1 MSYNFIQRV
10 SNLAELNFS
19 NIRKLANEELNH
31 LPKFE
36 KDNLWDKLDR
46 GLALLDSHE
55 LLCQYLWSFGNMH
68 QAKLLDAF
76 KYLPKDLIYQP
87 FEIIDWGCGQA
98 MGTINLFD
106 FLKQKGSINQVK
118 KVTLIEPSK
127 VALNRAI
134 ELVRCFQNEYDFELN
149 SFVSYFENIGQ
160 QELMSDSDLPI
171 IHIFSNILDVAHI
184 DLKYLAS
191 LVDGNK
197 NKNQYL
203 VCVGPLSPMNQRID
217 AFLNYFNPKNRTV
230 LHQFEDSFYRDK
242 WTNKT
247 RIYQL
252 VADNETHLIPIEYYP
267 AVQFTAAYELDIIQQ
282 LRKEHKLAFDYG
294 YFDTVAPFDIG
305 ASVYDDINPVFAVL
319 NNIICRGIPTKA
331 SPFVE
336 SVFAA
341 NFDISKKTDNCF
353 VIEYEQS
360 EPINIEKLK
369 SIIENG
375 VDPKGSNELGLVQH
389 IFTPI
394 AIARFQKLL
403 VEAILT
409 GHLDIESEKWEF
421 LIEEKDVP
429 FAYIA
434 IEDFKVM
441 YANLI
446 SLTQDFEHLVLPE
459 INLTVINAS
468 LFNSSPL
475 HLDNAVYPKANQ
487 HIINKT
493 YDLVFTLS
501 LSKSYVYEIED
512 FSQYKVKNNCY
523 FNSCTAITEKAKRY
537 IYTTDLITYKN
548 LVTKDQGGNYSE
560 IIETKEKLEYFV
572 QLLFRKVAFRPGQL
586 PILDRAVQHKPV
598 IGLLP
603 TGGGKSLTYQV
614 AALLQPGVTMII
626 DPLKSLMKDQ
636 YDGLINMGIDS
647 AGYLNS
653 SQSAAEKKEVELQ
666 LENSQLQFIFL
677 SPERLAIYSFR
688 ERLKHM
694 HDYNVYF
701 AYGVIDEV
709 HCVSEWGHD
718 FRFSYLHLG
727 RNLYNYVR
735 SKNNEISLFGLTA
748 TASFD
753 VLADV
758 ERELSGNGAFEL
770 DADTI
775 VRYENTNRLE
785 LQYKIEKVPVEF
797 EADKYY
803 DKNKLLDQNLPK
815 ALNISNS
822 FKAFD
827 SKGSFLQNY
836 IEKVPHYF
844 NQLIED
850 KTIKL
855 IKESFFERQGNN
867 IGIDEKLVAEIPT
880 DYFSS
885 KSKYNQAGIVFCPH
899 VNATGVSV
907 IANKKALSH
916 KIQDVASFSG
926 QDDDSL
932 SMDNL
937 EKFRNNKSP
946 LMIATKAFGM
956 GIDKPNV
963 RFTVNM
969 NYSSSLESFVQEAGR
984 AGRDK
989 KMALSTIFVSDY
1001 SLASIK
1007 RSYINNS
1014 SVLSVIKGKWFHEA
1028 DLKQIIN
1035 YYNLN
1040 IPDDYILKAN
1050 PVQDIVKLKCIKDN
1064 KMFGFKECSENCTEF
1079 KRCQLR
1085 KIPEEARGWNTEKEL
1100 IDNLRNANLNI
1111 SKKNFEYLN
1120 PDYATVMFFF
1130 NESFKGDIA
1139 EKTFMHQLLN
1149 IMEVKVGEKE
1159 RKSYKGFLAPLIQT
1173 DQKENIVV
1181 YIPYAIIY
1189 DLNEDSREI
1198 ERRQNSHMIDLSKAI
1213 YRMCCI
1219 ELIEDFTQDYANKE
1233 FRILV
1238 NNKKTG
1244 GYYEGLQIFLE
1255 RYFTADRAR
1264 LEVQKAKEFEI
1275 KNDTVPEIVKEIYRC
1290 LAYLTSFVYDKISE
1304 KRKRAID
1311 DMRNFCMVGLENPS
1325 NWIASNEKLK
1335 DDLFY
1340 YFNSKY
1346 AKPDYTLDDGTPYS
1360 LLVDTEEGKLSDTN
1374 TVFKYLRVI
1383 EDELVGTGTPLDN
1396 VRHLYGAV
1404 RLISRSLTDT
1414 NPTLYL
1420 LEVFCLAYLGTKKN
1434 ENLNNQLSQRYAD
1447 GMLDFSERFNSQKEF
1462 WKFFEL
1468 YNKQLDTLLKAK
1480 KLKELQDNSTLHVH
1494 NNQINVIISNYLDN
1508 E

>member
-1 MSYNFIQRV
+1 MSTNFIQKV
-10 SNLAELNFS
+10 SNFSPLNFS
-19 NIRKLANEELNH
+19 NIRKLANDELNQ
-31 LPKFE
+31 LSKSE
-36 KDNLWDKLDR
+36 KDKLWDKLDR
-46 GLALLDSHE
+46 GIALLDSHE

-76 KYLPKDLIYQP
+76 KYLPKDLIHQP
-87 FEIIDWGCGQA
+87 FEIMDWGCGQA

-106 FLKQKGSINQVK
+106 FLKDNSLINNVK

-127 VALNRAI
+127 VALNRAV
-134 ELVRCFQNEYDFELN
+134 EFVTCYQKQSDFELN
-149 SFVSYFENIGQ
+149 SYAAFFESLKNSEI
-160 QELMSDSDLPI
+160 ESHSDLPI
-171 IHIFSNILDVAHI
+171 VHIFSNILDVAQI

-197 NKNQYL
+197 AKNQYL
-203 VCVGPLSPMNQRID
+203 VCVGPLNPMNQRID
-217 AFLNYFNPKNRTV
+217 AFLNYFSPKNRNV
-230 LHQFEDSFYRDK
+230 LHQFEDSYYRDK

-252 VADNETHLIPIEYYP
+252 IADNEPHLIPIEYYP

-282 LRKEHKLAFDYG
+282 LRKEHKFAIDYD

-305 ASVYDDINPVFAVL
+305 ASVYDDINPVLAVL

-336 SVFAA
+336 SVFAT
-341 NFDISKKTDNCF
+341 NFDLSKRTDNRF
-353 VIEYEQS
+353 VIEYEQNES
-360 EPINIEKLK
+360 INIDQLK

-375 VDPKGSNELGLVQH
+375 FDYNSSNNLELIQH
-389 IFTPI
+389 LYTPI
-394 AIARFQKLL
+394 AIARFQKVL

-409 GHLDIESEKWEF
+409 GHLEIESEKWEF

-459 INLTVINAS
+459 IKLTVLNAS
-468 LFNSSPL
+468 VFNTSTL
-475 HLDNAVYPKANQ
+475 HFGNVVHQKASQ
-487 HIINKT
+487 QIINKT

-501 LSKSYVYEIED
+501 QAKSNVYEIED
-512 FSQYKVKNNCY
+512 FSQYKAKNNCY
-523 FNSCTAITEKAKRY
+523 FNSCTAITKKAKRY

-560 IIETKEKLEYFV
+560 INETKEKLEFFV

-586 PILDRAVQHKPV
+586 PILDRAMQHKPV

-614 AALLQPGVTMII
+614 AAMLQPGVTMII

-636 YDGLINMGIDS
+636 YDGLINIGIDS

-653 SQSAAEKKEVELQ
+653 SQSSAEKKAVESQ

-735 SKNNEISLFGLTA
+735 SKNKEISLYGLTA

-770 DADTI
+770 DPDTI

-785 LQYKIEKVPVEF
+785 LQYKIEKVPIKFDE
-797 EADKYY
+797 DPYY
-803 DKNKLLDQNLPK
+803 DQKKIIDPKLPK

-822 FKAFD
+822 FKAFE
-827 SKGSFLQNY
+827 SKGNFLKDY
-836 IEKVPHYF
+836 IEHVPHYF
-844 NQLIED
+844 NQLIEN
-850 KTIKL
+850 KNVQL
-855 IKESFFERQGNN
+855 IKDSFFDRQGNN
-867 IGIDEKLVAEIPT
+867 TGIEEKLVTEMPS
-880 DYFSS
+880 DYLST
-885 KSKYNQAGIVFCPH
+885 KSKYNQAGIIFCPH
-899 VNATGVSV
+899 VNGTGISV
-907 IANKKALSH
+907 RINKERFEKSI
-916 KIQDVASFSG
+916 KDVASFSG

-937 EKFRNNKSP
+937 EKFRDNKSP
-946 LMIATKAFGM
+946 LIIATKAFGM

-963 RFTVNM
+963 RFTVNL

-989 KMALSTIFVSDY
+989 KMALATIFVSDY
-1001 SLASIK
+1001 RLATIK

-1014 SVLSVIKGKWFHEA
+1014 SILSVLKGKWFHEA
-1028 DLKQIIN
+1028 DLKQILN
-1035 YYNLN
+1035 QYNLD
-1040 IPDDYILKAN
+1040 IPEEHILKAD

-1064 KMFGFKECSENCTEF
+1064 KMFGFKECSDVCTEF

-1085 KIPEEARGWNTEKEL
+1085 MVSDEARGWKAEKEL
-1100 IDNLRNANLNI
+1100 IEDLRNANLNI

-1120 PDYATVMFFF
+1120 PDYGTVMFFF

-1139 EKTFMHQLLN
+1139 EKSFMHKLLN
-1149 IMEVKVGEKE
+1149 VMEVKVGEKE
-1159 RKSYKGFLAPLIQT
+1159 RLTYNGFLTPLIESYGKN
-1173 DQKENIVV
+1173 DLVV
-1181 YIPYAIIY
+1181 YVPYSINPIP
-1189 DLNEDSREI
+1189 NEKPRDFVG
-1198 ERRQNSHMIDLSKAI
+1198 RQNGHMIDLSKAI

-1219 ELIEDFTQDYANKE
+1219 ELIEDFTQDYANNE

-1238 NNKKTG
+1238 NNKEEG
-1244 GYYEGLQIFLE
+1244 GYYNGLYNFLL
-1255 RYFTADRAR
+1255 RYFTADRAT
-1264 LEVQKAKEFEI
+1264 LEVEKAKTFEI
-1275 KNDTVPEIVKEIYRC
+1275 KNDNDPETTKEIYRC

-1311 DMRNFCMVGLENPS
+1311 DMRNFCMVGLENKD
-1325 NWIASNEKLK
+1325 NWIESNEKLK
-1335 DDLFY
+1335 DDLYY

-1360 LLVDTEEGKLSDTN
+1360 LLVDTEEGKRSDTE

-1434 ENLNNQLSQRYAD
+1434 ENLKNQLSQRYAD
-1447 GMLDFSERFNSQKEF
+1447 GMLDFSDRFNSQKEF

-1468 YNKQLDTLLKAK
+1468 YNKQLETLLKAR
-1480 KLKELQDNSTLHVH
+1480 KLKELQDNSMLQVH
-1494 NNQINVIISNYLDN
+1494 NNQLNTVISNYLNN

>member
-1 MSYNFIQRV
+1 
-10 SNLAELNFS
+10 
-19 NIRKLANEELNH
+19 
-31 LPKFE
+31 
-36 KDNLWDKLDR
+36 
-46 GLALLDSHE
+46 
-55 LLCQYLWSFGNMH
+55 
-68 QAKLLDAF
+68 
-76 KYLPKDLIYQP
+76 
-87 FEIIDWGCGQA
+87 
-98 MGTINLFD
+98 
-106 FLKQKGSINQVK
+106 
-118 KVTLIEPSK
+118 
-127 VALNRAI
+127 
-134 ELVRCFQNEYDFELN
+134 
-149 SFVSYFENIGQ
+149 
-160 QELMSDSDLPI
+160 
-171 IHIFSNILDVAHI
+171 
-184 DLKYLAS
+184 
-191 LVDGNK
+191 
-197 NKNQYL
+197 
-203 VCVGPLSPMNQRID
+203 MNQRID
-217 AFLNYFNPKNRTV
+217 AFLNYFKTKNANSIHKYENYNYEHPLSHPNTK
-230 LHQFEDSFYRDK
+230 S

-252 VADNETHLIPIEYYP
+252 VAGNEPHLIPIEYYP
-267 AVQFTAAYELDIIQQ
+267 AVQFTAAYELDIINQI
-282 LRKEHKLAFDYG
+282 RKEHKLTIDYG
-294 YFDTVAPFDIG
+294 YFDTVSPFDIG
-305 ASVYDDINPVFAVL
+305 ASVYDDINPVLAVL

-341 NFDISKKTDNCF
+341 NFDLSKKAVNRF
-353 VIEYEQS
+353 VIEYELN
-360 EPINIEKLK
+360 ELINIDTLK
-369 SIIENG
+369 SIFENG
-375 VDPKGSNELGLVQH
+375 VDAKSSNELALVQH

-394 AIARFQKLL
+394 AIARFQKVL

-409 GHLDIESEKWEF
+409 GHLEIESEKWEF

-459 INLTVINAS
+459 IKLTVINAS
-468 LFNSSPL
+468 VYNTSKL

-487 HIINKT
+487 QFINKT

-501 LSKSYVYEIED
+501 LAKSNVYEIED

-523 FNSCTAITEKAKRY
+523 FNSCTAINKKAKRY

-548 LVTKDQGGNYSE
+548 LVTKDQGGNYSD

-586 PILDRAVQHKPV
+586 PILDRAMQHKPV

-614 AALLQPGVTMII
+614 AAMLQPGVTMII

-636 YDGLINMGIDS
+636 YDGLINIGIDS

-653 SQSAAEKKEVELQ
+653 SQSSLEKKAVESQ

-735 SKNNEISLFGLTA
+735 SKNKEISLYGLTA

-758 ERELSGNGAFEL
+758 ERELSGNGAFVL

-785 LQYKIEKVPVEF
+785 LQYKIEKVPIEF
-797 EADKYY
+797 DLDPYY
-803 DKNKLLDQNLPK
+803 DKNNKIDPSLPR

-822 FKAFD
+822 FVAFK
-827 SKGSFLQNY
+827 SKSDFLKDY
-836 IEKVPHYF
+836 IEQVPHYF

-850 KTIKL
+850 KNINL
-855 IKESFFERQGNN
+855 IKESFFDRQGNN
-867 IGIDEKLVAEIPT
+867 IGIEEKLVTEMPN
-880 DYFSS
+880 DYFSI
-885 KSKYNQAGIVFCPH
+885 KSKYDQAGIVFCPH
-899 VNATGVSV
+899 VKKTGVSV
-907 IANKKALSH
+907 IENKKNVID

-926 QDDDSL
+926 QDDDEL
-932 SMDNL
+932 SMSNL
-937 EKFRNNKSP
+937 EKFRDNKSP

-989 KMALSTIFVSDY
+989 KMALATIFVSDY

-1007 RSYINNS
+1007 RSYINYS
-1014 SVLSVIKGKWFHEA
+1014 STISILKGKWFHESH
-1028 DLKQIIN
+1028 LKQILN
-1035 YYNLN
+1035 HYNLN
-1040 IPDDYILKAN
+1040 IPDEYILIAN

-1064 KMFGFKECSENCTEF
+1064 RMFGFKECSEKCSEF
-1079 KRCQLR
+1079 KRCKL
-1085 KIPEEARGWNTEKEL
+1085 KDIPDESRGWKAEKEL
-1100 IDNLRNANLNI
+1100 IEELRNANLNI
-1111 SKKNFEYLN
+1111 GKKNFEYLN
-1120 PDYATVMFFF
+1120 PDYGTVMYFF

-1149 IMEVKVGEKE
+1149 VKEVKVGEKE
-1159 RKSYKGFLAPLIQT
+1159 RTTYNGFLAPLIGAEKNE
-1173 DQKENIVV
+1173 DLVV
-1181 YIPYAIIY
+1181 YVSYTIFP
-1189 DLNEDSREI
+1189 NSGEDSNDFD
-1198 ERRQNSHMIDLSKAI
+1198 RRQNGHMIDLSKAI

-1219 ELIEDFTQDYANKE
+1219 ELIKDFTQDYANNE

-1238 NNKKTG
+1238 NNKSEG
-1244 GYYEGLQIFLE
+1244 GYYYGLQIFLQ
-1255 RYFTADRAR
+1255 RYFTLDRAI
-1264 LEVQKAKEFEI
+1264 LEVQKAKAFEV
-1275 KNDTVPEIVKEIYRC
+1275 KNEDDTDIVKEIYRC

-1311 DMRNFCMVGLENPS
+1311 DMRNFCMLGLENPN
-1325 NWIASNEKLK
+1325 NWIVSNEKLK

-1346 AKPDYTLDDGTPYS
+1346 AKPDYILDDGTPFS
-1360 LLVDTEEGKLSDTN
+1360 LLIDTEEGKRSDTN

-1420 LEVFCLAYLGTKKN
+1420 LEVFCLAYLGTKN
-1434 ENLNNQLSQRYAD
+1434 NDNLKNQLAQRYAD
-1447 GMLDFSERFNSQKEF
+1447 GILDFSTRFNSQKEF
-1462 WKFFEL
+1462 WEFFEL
-1468 YNKQLDTLLKAK
+1468 YNKQLETLLKVK
-1480 KLKELQDNSTLHVH
+1480 KLKELKDNSTLQVH
-1494 NNQINVIISNYLDN
+1494 NNQINSILSNYLNN

>member
-1 MSYNFIQRV
+1 MNQNFNEKV
-10 SNLAELNFS
+10 SNLSPLNFS

-31 LPKFE
+31 LPKME
-36 KDNLWDKLDR
+36 KDRLWDKLDR
-46 GLALLDSHE
+46 GVALLDSHE
-55 LLCQYLWSFGNMH
+55 LLCQYLWAFGNMH

-76 KYLPKDLIYQP
+76 KYLPKDLIHQP

-98 MGTINLFD
+98 LGTINLFD
-106 FLKQKGSINQVK
+106 FLKDNSSINNVK

-127 VALNRAI
+127 VALNRAV
-134 ELVRCFQNEYDFELN
+134 EFVTCYQKHSDFELKSYAAFFESLIN
-149 SFVSYFENIGQ
+149 SEIESH
-160 QELMSDSDLPI
+160 SDLPI
-171 IHIFSNILDVAHI
+171 IHIFSNILDVAQI

-203 VCVGPLSPMNQRID
+203 VCVGPLNPMNQRID
-217 AFLNYFNPKNRTV
+217 AFLNYFSTKNRNV
-230 LHQFEDSFYRDK
+230 LHQFEDSFYKDK

-252 VADNETHLIPIEYYP
+252 VADNEPHLIPIEYYP

-282 LRKEHKLAFDYG
+282 LRKEHRLTIDYG

-305 ASVYDDINPVFAVL
+305 ASVYDDINPILAVL

-331 SPFVE
+331 SPLVE
-336 SVFAA
+336 SVFASHF
-341 NFDISKKTDNCF
+341 NLSKKTDNRF
-353 VIEYEQS
+353 VIEFEQN
-360 EPINIEKLK
+360 ETINLDQLK

-375 VDPKGSNELGLVQH
+375 VDHNSSNNLELIQH
-389 IFTPI
+389 IYTPI
-394 AIARFQKLL
+394 AIARFQKVL

-409 GHLDIESEKWEF
+409 GHLDIESEKWEL

-434 IEDFKVM
+434 IEDFKDM
-441 YANLI
+441 YANLV
-446 SLTQDFEHLVLPE
+446 SLTQDYKHLVLPE

-468 LFNSSPL
+468 IFNTSPL
-475 HLDNAVYPKANQ
+475 HLGKVIHQKTNQ
-487 HIINKT
+487 NISNKT

-501 LSKSYVYEIED
+501 LAKSNVYEIED
-512 FSQYKVKNNCY
+512 FSQYKAKNNCY
-523 FNSCTAITEKAKRY
+523 FNSCTAITKKAKRY
-537 IYTTDLITYKN
+537 IYTTDLIVYKN
-548 LVTKDQGGNYSE
+548 LVTKDQGGNYSD

-586 PILDRAVQHKPV
+586 PILDRAMQHKPV

-614 AALLQPGVTMII
+614 AAMLQPGVTMII

-636 YDGLINMGIDS
+636 YDGLINIGIDS
-647 AGYLNS
+647 VGYLNS
-653 SQSAAEKKEVELQ
+653 SQSSAEKKAVESQ

-735 SKNNEISLFGLTA
+735 SKNKEISLYGLTA

-758 ERELSGNGAFEL
+758 ERELSGNGAFDL

-785 LQYKIEKVPVEF
+785 LQYKIERVPIDFDV
-797 EADKYY
+797 DQYY
-803 DKNKLLDQNLPK
+803 DKNKVLNPTLPK

-822 FKAFD
+822 FKAFE
-827 SKGSFLQNY
+827 SKGDFLKDY
-836 IEKVPHYF
+836 IEQVPHYF

-850 KTIKL
+850 KNVKL
-855 IKESFFERQGNN
+855 IKESFFDRQGNN
-867 IGIDEKLVAEIPT
+867 MGIEEKLVTEMPKN
-880 DYFSS
+880 YYSS
-885 KSKYNQAGIVFCPH
+885 RSKYDQAGIIFCPH
-899 VNATGVSV
+899 VNGTGISV
-907 IANKKALSH
+907 RKNKERFERSIK
-916 KIQDVASFSG
+916 DVASFSG

-937 EKFRNNKSP
+937 EKFRDNKSP

-989 KMALSTIFVSDY
+989 KMALATIFVSDY

-1007 RSYINNS
+1007 RSYEATNFPISLLKN
-1014 SVLSVIKGKWFHEA
+1014 KWFHEG
-1028 DLKQIIN
+1028 DLKQILN
-1035 YYNLN
+1035 HYNLD
-1040 IPDDYILKAN
+1040 IPDKYILKAN

-1064 KMFGFKECSENCTEF
+1064 RMFGFKECSEVCTEF

-1085 KIPEEARGWNTEKEL
+1085 KVPDEARGWKAEKEL
-1100 IDNLRNANLNI
+1100 IEDLRNANLNI

-1120 PDYATVMFFF
+1120 PDYGTVMFFF

-1139 EKTFMHQLLN
+1139 EKSFMHQLLN
-1149 IMEVKVGEKE
+1149 VMEVNVGEKE
-1159 RKSYKGFLAPLIQT
+1159 RLTYNGFLSPLIESNEKK
-1173 DQKENIVV
+1173 DLVV
-1181 YIPYAIIY
+1181 YVPYSINP
-1189 DLNEDSREI
+1189 LPNENPKDFVG
-1198 ERRQNSHMIDLSKAI
+1198 RQNSHMIDLSKAI

-1219 ELIEDFTQDYANKE
+1219 ELIEDFTQDYANNE

-1238 NNKKTG
+1238 NNKEGG
-1244 GYYEGLQIFLE
+1244 GYYNGLYNFLL
-1255 RYFTADRAR
+1255 RYFTADRAT
-1264 LEVQKAKEFEI
+1264 LEVEKAKAFEI
-1275 KNDTVPEIVKEIYRC
+1275 KNDNDPEITKEIYKC

-1311 DMRNFCMVGLENPS
+1311 EMRNFCMVGLENKD
-1325 NWIASNEKLK
+1325 NWIAANEDLK
-1335 DDLFY
+1335 WELFF

-1346 AKPDYTLDDGTPYS
+1346 AKPHYVLDDGTPYS
-1360 LLVDTEEGKLSDTN
+1360 LLVDTEEGKRSDTE

-1383 EDELVGTGTPLDN
+1383 EDEFVGTGTPLDN

-1420 LEVFCLAYLGTKKN
+1420 LEVFCLAYLGTKNN
-1434 ENLNNQLSQRYAD
+1434 ENLKNQLAQRYAD

-1468 YNKQLDTLLKAK
+1468 YNKQLENLLKEK
-1480 KLKELQDNSTLHVH
+1480 KLKELQDNATLQVH
-1494 NNQINVIISNYLDN
+1494 NNQISTIISNYLNN

>member
-1 MSYNFIQRV
+1 MSNNFIQKV
-10 SNLAELNFS
+10 SNLSPLNFS

-31 LPKFE
+31 LSKIE
-36 KDNLWDKLDR
+36 KDQLWDKLDR
-46 GLALLDSHE
+46 GVALLDTHE
-55 LLCQYLWSFGNMH
+55 LLCQYLFSFGNMH

-76 KYLPKDLIYQP
+76 KYLPKNLIQQP
-87 FEIIDWGCGQA
+87 FEVIDWGCGQA
-98 MGTINLFD
+98 MGTINLLD
-106 FLKQKGSINQVK
+106 FLQINSSISNVK
-118 KVTLIEPSK
+118 KVTLIEPSEM
-127 VALNRAI
+127 ALDRAVD
-134 ELVRCFQNEYDFELN
+134 LVMCYQNQYDFELK
-149 SFVSYFENIGQ
+149 SYARFFEDIDKV
-160 QELMSDSDLPI
+160 ELSSHSEFPI
-171 IHIFSNILDVAHI
+171 IHIFSNILDVAQI

-203 VCVGPLSPMNQRID
+203 VCVGPLNPMNQRID
-217 AFLNYFNPKNRTV
+217 AFLNYFSLKNRNTI
-230 LHQFEDSFYRDK
+230 HQFEDSYYRDK

-247 RIYQL
+247 KIYEL
-252 VADNETHLIPIEYYP
+252 VADNEPHLIPIEYYP
-267 AVQFTAAYELDIIQQ
+267 AVQFTAAYELDIITQI
-282 LRKEHKLAFDYG
+282 RKELNLNIDYG
-294 YFDTVAPFDIG
+294 YFDTVAPFDLG
-305 ASVYDDINPVFAVL
+305 ASVYDDINPVLAVL

-336 SVFAA
+336 NIFASH
-341 NFDISKKTDNCF
+341 FDLSKKTDNHF
-353 VIEYEQS
+353 VIEYEQNVT
-360 EPINIEKLK
+360 INLDQLK

-375 VDPKGSNELGLVQH
+375 VDKNSSNNLELIQH
-389 IFTPI
+389 IYTPI
-394 AIARFQKLL
+394 AIARFQKVL

-409 GHLDIESEKWEF
+409 GHLEIESEKWEF

-441 YANLI
+441 YDNLI
-446 SLTQDFEHLVLPE
+446 SLTQDYEHLVLPE
-459 INLTVINAS
+459 ISLTVINTS
-468 LFNSSPL
+468 VFNSSAL
-475 HLDNAVYPKANQ
+475 HLGNEVHQKANQ
-487 HIINKT
+487 SIRNKT

-501 LSKSYVYEIED
+501 LSKSNVYEIED
-512 FSQYKVKNNCY
+512 FSQYKAKNNCY
-523 FNSCTAITEKAKRY
+523 FNSCTAITKKAKRY
-537 IYTTDLITYKN
+537 IYTTDLIVYKN
-548 LVTKDQGGNYSE
+548 LVTKDQGGNYSD

-586 PILDRAVQHKPV
+586 PILDRAMQHKPV

-614 AALLQPGVTMII
+614 AAMLQPGVTMII

-636 YDGLINMGIDS
+636 YDGLINIGIDS

-653 SQSAAEKKEVELQ
+653 SQSSVEKKAVESQ

-735 SKNNEISLFGLTA
+735 SKNKEISLYGLTA

-758 ERELSGNGAFEL
+758 ERELSGNGAFDL

-785 LQYKIEKVPVEF
+785 LQYKIEKVPIEF
-797 EADKYY
+797 EVDQYY
-803 DKNKLLDQNLPK
+803 DKNKVLDQTLPK

-822 FKAFD
+822 FKAFE
-827 SKGSFLQNY
+827 SKGDFLKDY
-836 IEKVPHYF
+836 IELVPHYF

-850 KTIKL
+850 KNVKL
-855 IKESFFERQGNN
+855 IKDSFFDRQGNN
-867 IGIDEKLVAEIPT
+867 TGIEEKLVTQMPE

-885 KSKYNQAGIVFCPH
+885 RSKYDQAGIIFCPH
-899 VNATGVSV
+899 VNGTGISV
-907 IANKKALSH
+907 RKNKERFERS
-916 KIQDVASFSG
+916 IQDVASFSG
-926 QDDDSL
+926 QDDDSS

-937 EKFRNNKSP
+937 EKFRDNKSP

-989 KMALSTIFVSDY
+989 KMALATIFVSDY
-1001 SLASIK
+1001 ALASIK
-1007 RSYINNS
+1007 RNYTENGFPISILKN
-1014 SVLSVIKGKWFHEA
+1014 KWFHEA
-1028 DLKQIIN
+1028 DLKQILN
-1035 YYNLN
+1035 HYNLD

-1064 KMFGFKECSENCTEF
+1064 KMFGFKKCSEACTEF

-1085 KIPEEARGWNTEKEL
+1085 KVPDEARGWKAEKEL
-1100 IDNLRNANLNI
+1100 IEDLRNANLNI

-1120 PDYATVMFFF
+1120 PDYGTVMFFF

-1149 IMEVKVGEKE
+1149 VMDVKVGEKE
-1159 RKSYKGFLAPLIQT
+1159 RVTYKGFLTPLLEAEEKK
-1173 DQKENIVV
+1173 DLVV
-1181 YIPYAIIY
+1181 YVPYY
-1189 DLNEDSREI
+1189 DG
-1198 ERRQNSHMIDLSKAI
+1198 NSIDLSKAI

-1219 ELIEDFTQDYANKE
+1219 ELIEDFTQDYANNE

-1238 NNKKTG
+1238 NNKEEG
-1244 GYYEGLQIFLE
+1244 GYYKGLYNFLL
-1255 RYFTADRAR
+1255 RYFTPDRAT
-1264 LEVQKAKEFEI
+1264 LEVDKAKDFEI
-1275 KNDTVPEIVKEIYRC
+1275 KNDNDPEITKEIYRC

-1311 DMRNFCMVGLENPS
+1311 DMRNFCMVGLENKD
-1325 NWIASNEKLK
+1325 NWIVSNEKLK

-1360 LLVDTEEGKLSDTN
+1360 LLVDSEEGKRSDTD

-1420 LEVFCLAYLGTKKN
+1420 LEVFCLAYLGTKNN
-1434 ENLNNQLSQRYAD
+1434 ENLKNQLAQRYAD
-1447 GMLDFSERFNSQKEF
+1447 GMLDFSVRFNSQKEF

-1468 YNKQLDTLLKAK
+1468 YNKQLENLLKTK
-1480 KLKELQDNSTLHVH
+1480 KLKELQDNATLQVH
-1494 NNQINVIISNYLDN
+1494 SNQISAIISNYLNN

>member
-1 MSYNFIQRV
+1 MNQSFIEKV
-10 SNLAELNFS
+10 SNLSPLNFT

-31 LPKFE
+31 LSKIE
-36 KDNLWDKLDR
+36 KDSLWDKLDR
-46 GLALLDSHE
+46 GVALLDTHE
-55 LLCQYLWSFGNMH
+55 LLCQYLYSFGNMH

-76 KYLPKDLIYQP
+76 KYLPKNLINHS

-106 FLKQKGSINQVK
+106 FLQYNSSISNVK
-118 KVTLIEPSK
+118 KVTLIEPSEI
-127 VALNRAI
+127 ALNRAVD
-134 ELVRCFQNEYDFELN
+134 LVKCYQNQNDFELK
-149 SFVSYFENIGQ
+149 SYANFFESLDQSEIISQ
-160 QELMSDSDLPI
+160 SDLPI
-171 IHIFSNILDVAHI
+171 VHIFSNILDVAQI

-197 NKNQYL
+197 NKNQFL
-203 VCVGPLSPMNQRID
+203 VCVGPLNPMNQRID
-217 AFLNYFNPKNRTV
+217 AFLNYFNPKNRNV
-230 LHQFEDSFYRDK
+230 LHQFEDTFYKEK

-247 RIYQL
+247 KIYQL
-252 VADNETHLIPIEYYP
+252 IADKEPHLIPIKYYP
-267 AVQFTAAYELDIIQQ
+267 AVQFTAAFELDIIQH
-282 LRKEHKLAFDYG
+282 LRKEHKLTIDYG

-305 ASVYDDINPVFAVL
+305 ASVYDDINPILAVL
-319 NNIICRGIPTKA
+319 NNIISRGIPTKA

-336 SVFAA
+336 NVFASH
-341 NFDISKKTDNCF
+341 FDLSKKIDNRF
-353 VIEYEQS
+353 VIEYEQNKT
-360 EPINIEKLK
+360 INLDQLK

-375 VDPKGSNELGLVQH
+375 VDQNSSNNLELIQH
-389 IFTPI
+389 IYTPI
-394 AIARFQKLL
+394 AIARFQKVL

-409 GHLDIESEKWEF
+409 GHLDIESDKWEF

-434 IEDFKVM
+434 IEDFKVL

-446 SLTQDFEHLVLPE
+446 SLTQDYDHLTLPE
-459 INLTVINAS
+459 IYLTVINTS
-468 LFNSSPL
+468 VFNSSPL
-475 HLDNAVYPKANQ
+475 HLGNEVYQETNQ
-487 HIINKT
+487 NISNKT

-501 LSKSYVYEIED
+501 LAKSNVYEIED
-512 FSQYKVKNNCY
+512 FSQYKAKNNCY
-523 FNSCTAITEKAKRY
+523 FNSCTAITKKAKRY
-537 IYTTDLITYKN
+537 IYTTDLIVYKN
-548 LVTKDQGGNYSE
+548 LVTKDQGGNYSD
-560 IIETKEKLEYFV
+560 IVETKEKLEYFV

-586 PILDRAVQHKPV
+586 PILDRAMQHKPV

-614 AALLQPGVTMII
+614 AAMLQPGVTMII

-636 YDGLINMGIDS
+636 YDGLINIGIDS

-653 SQSAAEKKEVELQ
+653 SLSSAEKKAVESQ

-735 SKNNEISLFGLTA
+735 SKNKVISLYGLTA

-758 ERELSGNGAFEL
+758 ERELSGNGAFDL

-785 LQYKIEKVPVEF
+785 LQYKIEKVPIEF
-797 EADKYY
+797 EIDQFY
-803 DKNKLLDQNLPK
+803 DKNKVLDRNLPK

-822 FKAFD
+822 FVAFN
-827 SKGSFLQNY
+827 SKSKFLKDY
-836 IEKVPHYF
+836 IEQVPHYF

-850 KTIKL
+850 KNVQL
-855 IKESFFERQGNN
+855 IKESFFDRQGNN
-867 IGIDEKLVAEIPT
+867 TGIEEQLVTEMPK

-885 KSKYNQAGIVFCPH
+885 KSKYDQAGIVFCPH
-899 VNATGVSV
+899 VNKTGVSV
-907 IANKKALSH
+907 NYNKENLNYSIK
-916 KIQDVASFSG
+916 DVASFSG
-926 QDDDSL
+926 QDDDEL
-932 SMDNL
+932 SMSNL
-937 EKFRNNKSP
+937 EKFRDNKSP

-989 KMALSTIFVSDY
+989 KMALATIFVSDY
-1001 SLASIK
+1001 ALASIK
-1007 RSYINNS
+1007 RSYGDNRFPISIIRN
-1014 SVLSVIKGKWFHEA
+1014 KWFHVA
-1028 DLKQIIN
+1028 DLKQILN
-1035 YYNLN
+1035 HYNLN
-1040 IPDDYILKAN
+1040 IPDEYILKAN

-1064 KMFGFKECSENCTEF
+1064 KMFSFKNCSDVCTEF

-1085 KIPEEARGWNTEKEL
+1085 KVPDEARGWKAEKEL
-1100 IDNLRNANLNI
+1100 IEDLRNANLNI

-1120 PDYATVMFFF
+1120 PDYGTVMFFF

-1139 EKTFMHQLLN
+1139 EKSFMHQLLN
-1149 IMEVKVGEKE
+1149 VMDVKVGEKE
-1159 RKSYKGFLAPLIQT
+1159 RVTYKGFISPLL
-1173 DQKENIVV
+1173 DAEEMKDLVV
-1181 YIPYAIIY
+1181 FVPY
-1189 DLNEDSREI
+1189 
-1198 ERRQNSHMIDLSKAI
+1198 NSNNAIDLSKAI

-1219 ELIEDFTQDYANKE
+1219 ELIEDFTQDYGNSE
-1233 FRILV
+1233 FRILI
-1238 NNKKTG
+1238 KKKESG
-1244 GYYEGLQIFLE
+1244 GYFLGLYYFLLRYYTPE
-1255 RYFTADRAR
+1255 RAN
-1264 LEVQKAKEFEI
+1264 LEIRKAKDIELKNENNPEFV
-1275 KNDTVPEIVKEIYRC
+1275 NEIYRC
-1290 LAYLTSFVYDKISE
+1290 LSYLTSFVYDKISE

-1311 DMRNFCMVGLENPS
+1311 DMRNFCMVGLENKD
-1325 NWIASNEKLK
+1325 NWIVSNEKLK

-1360 LLVDTEEGKLSDTN
+1360 LLLDTEEGKRSDTE

-1383 EDELVGTGTPLDN
+1383 EDELVGSGTPLDN

-1420 LEVFCLAYLGTKKN
+1420 LEVFCLAYLGTKNN
-1434 ENLNNQLSQRYAD
+1434 ENLKNQLAQRYAD

-1468 YNKQLDTLLKAK
+1468 YNKQLENLLKAK
-1480 KLKELQDNSTLHVH
+1480 KLKELQDNATLQVH
-1494 NNQINVIISNYLDN
+1494 NSQISTIISNYLNN